1 MLDGPAGARK
11 NGGSM
16 MLGWSQAAVLAGFL
30 AGFGLLV
37 RPGGRH
43 ALVVVT
49 AVCRETSLVL
59 ALFSLWQLA
68 GRVSLLRLGAARGRA
83 PAVVPAVPAH
93 HQALQRLL
101 RHGALSRA
109 DHLPDLVLLPAS

>member
-1 MLDGPAGARK
+1 VLDGPAGARK

-30 AGFGLLV
+30 AGFGVLV

-43 ALVVVT
+43 GLVVVT

-68 GRVSLLRLGAARGRA
+68 GRVSLLRLGAARGHGLWIWHVERA
-83 PAVVPAVPAH
+83 LHFPSEVAPP
-93 HQALQRLL
+93 R
-101 RHGALSRA
+101 
-109 DHLPDLVLLPAS
+109 